1 MNIKTVQNQN
11 VDDLFNGILTLKN
24 VDECYV
30 FFCDLFTP
38 RELEMLSQRF
48 LIAKEFYNGSCF
60 TDVDIKTR
68 ASSATISK
76 VKKDLVYG
84 NGGLTLVLDRLYN
97 KEDNHEKN

>member
-1 MNIKTVQNQN
+1 MNIKTIQNQN

-24 VDECYV
+24 INECYS

-60 TDVDIKTR
+60 TDIDIKTR

-76 VKKDLVYG
+76 VKKDLIYG
-84 NGGLTLVLDRLYN
+84 NDGLRLVLDRLCN
-97 KEDNHEKN
+97 KGDNYEN

>member
-1 MNIKTVQNQN
+1 MNIKTIQNQN

-24 VDECYV
+24 INECYS

-76 VKKDLVYG
+76 VKKDLIYG
-84 NGGLTLVLDRLYN
+84 NDGLRLVLDRLCN
-97 KEDNHEKN
+97 KGDNYED

>member
-1 MNIKTVQNQN
+1 MNVKTVQTQN
-11 VDDLFNGILTLKN
+11 IDNLFNGILTLKN
-24 VDECYV
+24 IDECYA
-30 FFCDLFTP
+30 FFCDLLSP

-48 LIAKEFYNGSCF
+48 LIAEEFYNGSCF

-97 KEDNHEKN
+97 KEVDYED

>member
-1 MNIKTVQNQN
+1 MNIKTIQNQN
-11 VDDLFNGILTLKN
+11 IDDLFNGILTLKN
-24 VDECYV
+24 INECYS

-60 TDVDIKTR
+60 TDIDIKTR

-76 VKKDLVYG
+76 VKKDLIYG
-84 NGGLTLVLDRLYN
+84 NDGLRLVLDRLCN
-97 KEDNHEKN
+97 KGDNYEN

>member
-1 MNIKTVQNQN
+1 MNIKTIQNQN

-24 VDECYV
+24 INECYS

-60 TDVDIKTR
+60 TDIDLKTQ

-76 VKKDLVYG
+76 VKKDLLYG
-84 NGGLTLVLDRLYN
+84 NGGLRLVLDRLCN
-97 KEDNHEKN
+97 KGDNYEN